1 MFDYKEFE
9 KKLVTQMENALK
21 SWSKENDDIYIFALD
36 LARGADSVGVIANTE
51 HYLHYL
57 NKQADKD
64 SPDYY
69 LFKYCE
75 DEWELFD
82 AFEDISKEMRKYIDE
97 NSDAFSDPKT
107 YEYTEAFDEHC
118 GKITDSCRNALICF
132 AKEYPKLLFTFNI
145 RDYMDTDERI
155 EMFEKLNGA
164 QAAKEYA
171 EHIDE
176 FA

>member
-1 MFDYKEFE
+1 MFDYEEFE
-9 KKLVTQMENALK
+9 KKLVTQMENTLK
-21 SWSKENDDIYIFALD
+21 NWGKENDDIYIFALD
-36 LARGADSVGVIANTE
+36 LARGADSVGAIANTK
-51 HYLHYL
+51 HYL
-57 NKQADKD
+57 NGQADKD
-64 SPDYY
+64 STDYY
-69 LFKYCE
+69 FFKYCE

-97 NSDAFSDPKT
+97 NGDAFSDLKT
-107 YEYTEAFDEHC
+107 CEYTEAFDEHC

-155 EMFEKLNGA
+155 EMFEKMNSA

>member
-1 MFDYKEFE
+1 MFDYEKFE
-9 KKLVTQMENALK
+9 KKLVTQMKNALK

-36 LARGADSVGVIANTE
+36 LARGADSVGVIANTK
-51 HYLHYL
+51 HYL
-57 NKQADKD
+57 NEQADKD

-97 NSDAFSDPKT
+97 NGDAFSDPKT

-118 GKITDSCRNALICF
+118 GKIIDGCKNALICF